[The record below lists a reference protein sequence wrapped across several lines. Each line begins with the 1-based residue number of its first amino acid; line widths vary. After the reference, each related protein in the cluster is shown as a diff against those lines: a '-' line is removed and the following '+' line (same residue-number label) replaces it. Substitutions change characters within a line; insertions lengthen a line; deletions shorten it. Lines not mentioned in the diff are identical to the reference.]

1 MATKNLSNLK
11 EAELVEL
18 QIDLSNKR
26 ADAAQGIK
34 DDQLAV
40 QEELDRRELDRR
52 IGVLTPAQADYLR
65 EKLSKEEN
73 SDG

>member
-1 MATKNLSNLK
+1 MATKNLSSLK
-11 EAELVEL
+11 EDELVEL

-26 ADAAQGIK
+26 ADATQSIK

-65 EKLSKEEN
+65 EKLNEEE

>member
-1 MATKNLSNLK
+1 MASKNLSNLK
-11 EAELVEL
+11 DEELVEL

-26 ADAAQGIK
+26 AEAAQSVK

-52 IGVLTPAQADYLR
+52 IGVLTPAQAEYLR
-65 EKLSKEEN
+65 EKLNEKED